1 MSPAALRLDA
11 DPRPKAVLRQPGWAI
26 PLRETSGAL
35 PEAAVAA
42 GQQES
47 PVAPLTAEEWERAV
61 AATPDSA
68 VAWVG
73 YMANVMQVSAVT
85 GDI

>member
-1 MSPAALRLDA
+1 MDEEEEEEGEKRMSKAEAKKARQAEEAAASAR
-11 DPRPKAVLRQPGWAI
+11 
-26 PLRETSGAL
+26 
-35 PEAAVAA
+35 EAAVAA

-61 AATPDSA
+61 AASPDSA